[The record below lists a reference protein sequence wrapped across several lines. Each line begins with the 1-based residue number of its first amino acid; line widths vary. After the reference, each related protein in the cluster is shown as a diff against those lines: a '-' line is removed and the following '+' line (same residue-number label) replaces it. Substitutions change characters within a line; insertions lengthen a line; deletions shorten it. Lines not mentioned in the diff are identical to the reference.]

1 MAWILI
7 VLFLVK
13 IEENSNGEV
22 KEIVKEVIKEE
33 PEDEKKEEKEE
44 EKGEGDSKVKKITV
58 PGTQRTTILTTL
70 FSLPRPLTVAK
81 FYSKTHL

>member
-1 MAWILI
+1 MARILI
-7 VLFLVK
+7 VLFFSK

-44 EKGEGDSKVKKITV
+44 EKGEGDSKVIKITV
-58 PGTQRTTILTTL
+58 PGTTL
-70 FSLPRPLTVAK
+70 GYNDFNQ
-81 FYSKTHL
+81 YSGSMTSGSADPYL

>member
-1 MAWILI
+1 MARILI
-7 VLFLVK
+7 VLFLLK

-44 EKGEGDSKVKKITV
+44 EKGEGDSKVKKIYCTC
-58 PGTQRTTILTTL
+58 G
-70 FSLPRPLTVAK
+70 
-81 FYSKTHL
+81 H

>member
-1 MAWILI
+1 MARVLI
-7 VLFLVK
+7 VLFFFK

-44 EKGEGDSKVKKITV
+44 EKGEGDSKVEKNYCTWYTRV
-58 PGTQRTTILTTL
+58 QR
-70 FSLPRPLTVAK
+70 F
-81 FYSKTHL
+81 

>member
-1 MAWILI
+1 MAWIFI
-7 VLFLVK
+7 VIVFFK

-44 EKGEGDSKVKKITV
+44 EKGEGDSKVKKLSTV
-58 PGTQRTTILTTL
+58 PGIQGYND
-70 FSLPRPLTVAK
+70 FNQC
-81 FYSKTHL
+81 

>member
-1 MAWILI
+1 MAWIFI
-7 VLFLVK
+7 VIFFVK

-44 EKGEGDSKVKKITV
+44 EKGEGDSKVKKIT
-58 PGTQRTTILTTL
+58 L
-70 FSLPRPLTVAK
+70 
-81 FYSKTHL
+81 H

>member
-1 MAWILI
+1 MAWIVI
-7 VLFLVK
+7 VLFFFK

-44 EKGEGDSKVKKITV
+44 EKGEGDSKVNLLSLVHKV
-58 PGTQRTTILTTL
+58 TTILT
-70 FSLPRPLTVAK
+70 SVPDP
-81 FYSKTHL
+81 